1 MHTSSKQLISLVTYS
16 GLPDLDPD
24 DRLVQAALAQR
35 GVEAVPAIW
44 NDPTI
49 DWTKSSFSI
58 LRSTWDYH
66 LHYSEFLNWAQRVSP
81 VTELLNPLPMI
92 KWNSRKTYLADLSK
106 AGLPVIPTAWIHDSN
121 NSSLLQVLKER
132 QWTEAIIKPSIG
144 LATSG
149 VKRTNKDSAAADQ
162 LHVDKLLESSEVMV
176 QEYLASVHQYGERAL
191 IFIDGKYSHTV
202 RKAPFQILAAAGQ
215 AGESR
220 AECNPEEIETAKSFL
235 GYLDSTPLYARV
247 DLVRDASNK
256 PLLLELELVEPSLF
270 MAFAPESAE
279 KFADAILRRIS

>member
-1 MHTSSKQLISLVTYS
+1 MHTSSKQFISLITYS

-24 DRLVQAALAQR
+24 DRLVQTALARR

-49 DWTKSSFSI
+49 DWAKSSFSI

-66 LHYSEFLNWAQRVSP
+66 LHYFQFLSWAEQISAQ
-81 VTELLNPLPMI
+81 TELLNPLPMI
-92 KWNSRKTYLADLSK
+92 KWNSRKTYLADLNK
-106 AGLPVIPTAWIHDSN
+106 AGLPVIPTAWIHDSKGP
-121 NSSLLQVLKER
+121 SLIQILKEN
-132 QWTEAIIKPSIG
+132 QWSEAIIKPSIG

-149 VKRTNKDSAAADQ
+149 VKRTNVENASNDQ
-162 LHVDKLLESSEVMV
+162 AHVEELLRSSEVMV
-176 QEYLASVHQYGERAL
+176 QEYLPSVHQYGERAL
-191 IFIDGKYSHTV
+191 IFIDGEYSHTV

-220 AECNPEEIETAKSFL
+220 AECNPEEIKIARSFL
-235 GYLDSTPLYARV
+235 DYLDSTPLYARV
-247 DLVRDASNK
+247 DLVRDAANQ

-270 MAFAPESAE
+270 LAFAPESAE
-279 KFADAILRRIS
+279 NFADAILRRIS